1 MPDVKLQQPHTHQGK
16 RFAAGETITVT
27 EAEEVWLRNHQLIG
41 LAAAVVNDTQGNR
54 SRNKQQEPED
64 NGTA

>member
-1 MPDVKLQQPHTHQGK
+1 MPDVKLLQPHTHQGK

-27 EAEEVWLRNHQLIG
+27 EAEEVWLREHEIIG
-41 LAAAVVNDTQGNR
+41 VAPVVNDSQGNR
-54 SRNKQQEPED
+54 GKNKQQEPED